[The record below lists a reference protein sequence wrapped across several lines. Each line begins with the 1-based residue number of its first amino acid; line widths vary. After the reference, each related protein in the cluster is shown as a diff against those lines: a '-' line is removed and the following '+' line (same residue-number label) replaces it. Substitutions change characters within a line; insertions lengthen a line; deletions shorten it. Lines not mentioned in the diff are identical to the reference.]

1 MEEQT
6 PALSVFCGYAHQDKV
21 IFEQLNTAL
30 AVLIRQNTMSVW
42 HDGDLQPG
50 AQWEREIERE
60 LNTADIILL
69 LISPAFIASDYC
81 WSKEMQ
87 WAITRHT
94 TGEARVIPILL
105 KPTPDW
111 ETTPLGALQALPTD
125 AKPITAWNS
134 RDKALADVVEGLRR
148 AVKAVQ
154 KQDRYPVIEYQ
165 VHIQTVAYI
174 TLEGERLQREMPA
187 EEEAFHTAE
196 LWLETLPQI
205 GLREKN
211 AEDEQRQEWI
221 ITDHQQDCRIRGPV
235 LRSSTTMGE

>member
-1 MEEQT
+1 MSILRLYQYLETKRQSKHSTGRCSKDDSGERCHEE
-6 PALSVFCGYAHQDKV
+6 AHMHQDPSGM
-21 IFEQLNTAL
+21 L
-30 AVLIRQNTMSVW
+30 ARIPFGLTTGPIEGAEILVAGCRKETVASEMRSNVLKYRDT
-42 HDGDLQPG
+42 
-50 AQWEREIERE
+50 
-60 LNTADIILL
+60 
-69 LISPAFIASDYC
+69 LI
-81 WSKEMQ
+81 
-87 WAITRHT
+87 RHT

-105 KPTPDW
+105 KPTPSW

-125 AKPITAWNS
+125 AKPITAWSS

-148 AVKAVQ
+148 AVEAVQ

-205 GLREKN
+205 GVREKN

-221 ITDHQQDCRIRGPV
+221 ITDH
-235 LRSSTTMGE
+235 